1 MEKLHQSSILILATI
16 LFSTSSLSGCRNPSV
31 NNQAMKELQYAAKE
45 FAKRFP
51 KEGLQQE
58 KVIATSIFKQPAS
71 QELTAGIA
79 IMQVRRQRQV
89 VRSAYIAAKE
99 DLYSSGFKTSIDDLR
114 KIAFQNASQEAKSQG
129 LVLTDFQLNEIA
141 DTAARFAHAEIHVL
155 VTSYSAAVN
164 NLHTNANNASLEEL
178 KVAAFQAGSE
188 DAKKQGISLTD
199 EKLQVIATAA
209 ATAAWQ
215 EYQQQQK
222 QGQQSSS

>member
-1 MEKLHQSSILILATI
+1 
-16 LFSTSSLSGCRNPSV
+16 
-31 NNQAMKELQYAAKE
+31 MKEVQYAAKE

-79 IMQVRRQRQV
+79 IMQVRQRQV
-89 VRSAYIAAKE
+89 IRSAYIAAKE

-114 KIAFQNASQEAKSQG
+114 KIAFQNASQEAKSNG

-164 NLHTNANNASLEEL
+164 KLHTNANNASLEEL

-215 EYQQQQK
+215 EYQQQK
-222 QGQQSSS
+222 QEQQSSS